1 MIRKCNFAGVTS
13 NLKYLQGN
21 YRLGGNT
28 GGFEVGKEKIRA
40 SRGSVPVHLS
50 FMAKS

>member
-28 GGFEVGKEKIRA
+28 GGFEVGKEEIRA

-50 FMAKS
+50 FMTKS